1 MKVNQIKIYEHE
13 KFGQVR
19 TVLIDG
25 IPWFVGKD
33 VISALSYSNARD
45 AVRKHVDIKDKGVA
59 KWYCWQT
66 KNLKMEIR
74 LIFIRRIK
82 WKYIKKNNNW

>member
-1 MKVNQIKIYEHE
+1 MNQIKIYEHE

-59 KWYCWQT
+59 K
-66 KNLKMEIR
+66 
-74 LIFIRRIK
+74 
-82 WKYIKKNNNW
+82 